1 MREIVLDITGMV
13 CGMTIIP
20 DFDVPAVAI
29 QGNLSDGFRIFGPF
43 DTMDDASEWSDNQ
56 PSPMLFGI
64 GDWWIATL
72 EPTK

>member
-1 MREIVLDITGMV
+1 MKSESIN
-13 CGMTIIP
+13 
-20 DFDVPAVAI
+20 FDVPAVAI

-43 DTMDDASEWSDNQ
+43 ETMDDASEWSDSQ

-72 EPTK
+72 ESTDESLLNEGPIVD